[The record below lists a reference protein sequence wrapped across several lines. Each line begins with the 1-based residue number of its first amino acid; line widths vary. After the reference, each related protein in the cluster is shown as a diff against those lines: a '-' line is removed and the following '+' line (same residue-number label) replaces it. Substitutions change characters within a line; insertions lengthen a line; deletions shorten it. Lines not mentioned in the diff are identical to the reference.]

1 MLQIRDLENLNPGNG
16 LDPEFTKILSGEA
29 NDSLLRRARDTGR
42 DAMGVG
48 GEDGMTI
55 LNGNHRAAELLRRAG
70 SEAAQVFGVDGTGEP
85 ITWETPIF
93 LKNWFGGAGG

>member
-1 MLQIRDLENLNPGNG
+1 
-16 LDPEFTKILSGEA
+16 
-29 NDSLLRRARDTGR
+29 
-42 DAMGVG
+42 
-48 GEDGMTI
+48 MTI

-70 SEAAQVFGVDGTGEP
+70 NEAAQVFGVAGTGEP